1 MHNSADLQE
10 IVDEIAARLGA
21 SATLEDRSFRLLA
34 YGAQHGDIDTVRQE
48 SILRRR
54 ATGEVRDYFERY
66 GIARADGPVRIPA
79 DAELKVLARV
89 CWPLRHA
96 DVTYGY
102 LWLLD
107 SDPTSGSSTGSD
119 TATGSGSGSGLDSG
133 SGPGLG
139 SASASASDSGS
150 GLGSAPDSGSGS
162 GSGSG
167 VLTADRLQSVA
178 PLVARAAAEL
188 AQEARSRQD
197 LGRGLRALLSADPEE
212 RASAAIETP
221 PGPVVAIAV
230 RESQERVAALWTLPR
245 GVLARPGSPVALLA
259 PEHLAGEVAQ
269 TVQSAYGT
277 AAGIGA
283 PRSDPADAWLSWR
296 EARQALRIAE
306 HFPRH
311 APVARWEELGVHR
324 LLARLSQA
332 DLRELAAETAA
343 LDAELAQTVE
353 VYLDRGGHVQKTA
366 AELGIHRQTLYYRL
380 GKAERLTHRNLS
392 DGDDR
397 LTVHLGLKAARL
409 RASETP

>member
-1 MHNSADLQE
+1 MHNTADLQE

-54 ATGEVRDYFERY
+54 ATGEVREYFERY
-66 GIARADGPVRIPA
+66 GIARASGPVRIPA

-107 SDPTSGSSTGSD
+107 PGELADGPERTGER
-119 TATGSGSGSGLDSG
+119 GGLTD
-133 SGPGLG
+133 
-139 SASASASDSGS
+139 A
-150 GLGSAPDSGSGS
+150 
-162 GSGSG
+162 
-167 VLTADRLQSVA
+167 RLRAVA
-178 PLVARAAAEL
+178 PLVARAAAAL

-197 LGRGLRALLSADPEE
+197 LGRGLRALLSPDPEV
-212 RASAAIETP
+212 RAGASLDL
-221 PGPVVAIAV
+221 PGPVAAIAV
-230 RESQERVAALWTLPR
+230 RESEERVAALWTLPR
-245 GVLARPGSPVALLA
+245 GVLARTGSPVALLA
-259 PEHLAGEVAQ
+259 PAHLAGEVAQ

-283 PRSDPADAWLSWR
+283 PRVDPADAWLSWR

-324 LLARLSQA
+324 LLSRLSQT
-332 DLRELAAETAA
+332 DLRELAEETAA

-380 GKAERLTHRNLS
+380 GKAERLTHRDLS

-397 LTVHLGLKAARL
+397 LAVHLGLKAARL
-409 RASETP
+409 RGPDHSS

>member
-54 ATGEVRDYFERY
+54 ATGEVREYFERY
-66 GIARADGPVRIPA
+66 GIARASGPVRIPA

-107 SDPTSGSSTGSD
+107 SGELTDER
-119 TATGSGSGSGLDSG
+119 L
-133 SGPGLG
+133 
-139 SASASASDSGS
+139 ASA
-150 GLGSAPDSGSGS
+150 
-162 GSGSG
+162 
-167 VLTADRLQSVA
+167 A
-178 PLVARAAAEL
+178 PLVARAAAAL

-197 LGRGLRALLSADPEE
+197 LGYGLRALLSADPEE
-212 RASAAIETP
+212 RASVSLEVT
-221 PGPVVAIAV
+221 GPVTAIAV
-230 RESQERVAALWTLPR
+230 RESPERVAALWTLPR
-245 GVLARPGSPVALLA
+245 GVLARTGSPVALLA
-259 PEHLAGEVAQ
+259 PSHLAEEVAR
-269 TVQSAYGT
+269 TVQGAYGT
-277 AAGIGA
+277 AAGVGA
-283 PRSDPADAWLSWR
+283 PRDDPGEAWLSWR
-296 EARQALRIAE
+296 EARQALRVAE

-311 APVARWEELGVHR
+311 APIARWEDLGVHR

-332 DLRELAAETAA
+332 DLRELAAEAAA
-343 LDAELAQTVE
+343 LDAELAHTVE
-353 VYLDRGGHVQKTA
+353 VYLDRGGHVQQTA
-366 AELGIHRQTLYYRL
+366 AQLGVHRQTLYYRL
-380 GKAERLTHRNLS
+380 AKAERLTHRDLS

-397 LTVHLGLKAARL
+397 LAVHLALKAARL
-409 RASETP
+409 L

>member
-66 GIARADGPVRIPA
+66 GIARAGGPVRIPA
-79 DAELKVLARV
+79 DAELKVLARI

-107 SDPTSGSSTGSD
+107 SGE
-119 TATGSGSGSGLDSG
+119 
-133 SGPGLG
+133 
-139 SASASASDSGS
+139 
-150 GLGSAPDSGSGS
+150 
-162 GSGSG
+162 
-167 VLTADRLQSVA
+167 LTDQRLAAAA
-178 PLVARAAAEL
+178 PLVARAAAAL

-197 LGRGLRALLSADPEE
+197 VGRGLRALFSADPEE
-212 RASAAIETP
+212 RAEAEVETP
-221 PGPVVAIAV
+221 PGPVTAIAV

-259 PEHLAGEVAQ
+259 PAHLAGEVAQ

-283 PRSDPADAWLSWR
+283 PRTDPADAWLSWR
-296 EARQALRIAE
+296 EARQALRVAE

-311 APVARWEELGVHR
+311 APIARWEDLGVHR

-380 GKAERLTHRNLS
+380 GKAERLTHRDLS

-397 LTVHLGLKAARL
+397 LAVHLALKATRL
-409 RASETP
+409 RARDTP

>member
-1 MHNSADLQE
+1 MWQAVIQMHNTSDLQE
-10 IVDEIAARLGA
+10 IVDEIAATLGA

-66 GIARADGPVRIPA
+66 GIARAGGPVRIPA

-89 CWPLRHA
+89 CWPLRHGE
-96 DVTYGY
+96 VTYGY

-107 SDPTSGSSTGSD
+107 SGS
-119 TATGSGSGSGLDSG
+119 L
-133 SGPGLG
+133 
-139 SASASASDSGS
+139 
-150 GLGSAPDSGSGS
+150 
-162 GSGSG
+162 
-167 VLTADRLQSVA
+167 ADEALSRVA
-178 PLVARAAAEL
+178 PLVARAAAAL

-197 LGRGLRALLSADPEE
+197 LGRGLLALLSADPEE
-212 RASAAIETP
+212 RAAASIEV
-221 PGPVVAIAV
+221 PGPVTAVAV
-230 RESQERVAALWTLPR
+230 RESSERVAALWTLPR
-245 GVLARPGSPVALLA
+245 GVLARTGSPVALLA
-259 PEHLAGEVAQ
+259 PAHLAGEVAQ
-269 TVQSAYGT
+269 TLQSAYGT

-283 PRSDPADAWLSWR
+283 PRNDPAEAWQSWR

-311 APVARWEELGVHR
+311 APIARWQDLGVHR
-324 LLARLSQA
+324 LLARLGRA

-343 LDAELAQTVE
+343 LDAELAQTLE
-353 VYLDRGGHVQKTA
+353 AYLDLGGHAQKTA
-366 AELGIHRQTLYYRL
+366 AELGVHRQTLYYRL
-380 GKAERLTHRNLS
+380 GKAERLLHRDLS

-409 RASETP
+409 LPQDGR

>member
-1 MHNSADLQE
+1 MHNTSDLQE
-10 IVDEIAARLGA
+10 IVDEIAATLGA

-66 GIARADGPVRIPA
+66 GIARANGPVRIPA
-79 DAELKVLARV
+79 DAALKVLARV

-96 DVTYGY
+96 EVTYGY

-107 SDPTSGSSTGSD
+107 SGT
-119 TATGSGSGSGLDSG
+119 
-133 SGPGLG
+133 
-139 SASASASDSGS
+139 
-150 GLGSAPDSGSGS
+150 
-162 GSGSG
+162 
-167 VLTADRLQSVA
+167 LTDDALHRVR
-178 PLVARAAAEL
+178 PLVARAAAAL

-197 LGRGLRALLSADPEE
+197 LGRGLLALFSADPEE
-212 RASAAIETP
+212 RAAASIEL
-221 PGPVVAIAV
+221 PGPVAAVAV
-230 RESQERVAALWTLPR
+230 RESSERVAALWTLPR
-245 GVLARPGSPVALLA
+245 GVLARTGSPVALLA
-259 PEHLAGEVAQ
+259 PAHLAAEVAQ
-269 TVQSAYGT
+269 TLQSAYGT

-283 PRSDPADAWLSWR
+283 PRNDPGEAWQSWR

-311 APVARWEELGVHR
+311 APIARWEDLGVHR
-324 LLARLSQA
+324 LLARLGGS

-343 LDAELAQTVE
+343 LDAELAQTLE
-353 VYLDRGGHVQKTA
+353 VYLDLGGHAQKTA

-380 GKAERLTHRNLS
+380 GKAERLLHRDLS

-409 RASETP
+409 LPQERR

>member
-1 MHNSADLQE
+1 MHNTADLQE

-66 GIARADGPVRIPA
+66 GIARAAGPVRIPE
-79 DAELKVLARV
+79 DAELKVLARI

-107 SDPTSGSSTGSD
+107 SGEFTD
-119 TATGSGSGSGLDSG
+119 AALR
-133 SGPGLG
+133 
-139 SASASASDSGS
+139 AA
-150 GLGSAPDSGSGS
+150 
-162 GSGSG
+162 
-167 VLTADRLQSVA
+167 A
-178 PLVARAAAEL
+178 PLVARAAAAL

-197 LGRGLRALLSADPEE
+197 AGRGLLALFSPDPEE
-212 RASAAIETP
+212 RAEAPIDL
-221 PGPVVAIAV
+221 PGPVAAVAV
-230 RESQERVAALWTLPR
+230 RESDERVATLWTLPR
-245 GVLARPGSPVALLA
+245 GVLARTGSPVALLA
-259 PEHLAGEVAQ
+259 PAHLAGEVAQ
-269 TVQSAYGT
+269 TLQSAYGT
-277 AAGIGA
+277 AAGIGG
-283 PRSDPADAWLSWR
+283 PRSDPADAWQSWR

-311 APVARWEELGVHR
+311 APIARWEDLGVHR
-324 LLARLSQA
+324 LLARLSQQ
-332 DLRELAAETAA
+332 DLRELAAETEA

-353 VYLDRGGHVQKTA
+353 VYLDRGGHAQKSA

-380 GKAERLTHRNLS
+380 GKAERLTHRDLS

-397 LTVHLGLKAARL
+397 LAVHLGLKAARL
-409 RASETP
+409 RAQEGR